1 MPAVTGTA
9 LPSLSQILGWDT
21 EHLVRAATDW
31 SSTAEHWEDSFDS
44 VHRGMLAP
52 GGTVWEGDAADAAQ
66 ERAFGDLVKVRGL
79 ADTLNDAATIARR
92 GADQLD
98 YLKRQV
104 IDATE
109 EAREAGFTVAEDL
122 SVTDTSKYS
131 GLRIAA
137 VRQFAATIATRA
149 AALGT
154 ADKDIAAKITAAT
167 TELNGHGFT
176 ESPETVQA
184 FDVPLAPP
192 PDPLYPVNDV
202 IAEATDLDGNH
213 VVLRRGYYDG
223 KRGFGWDKIFH
234 KHGITNPN
242 VFNDLISHSR
252 PISSKDGELIYK
264 VEVDRARCSQLFGP
278 IYDCED
284 TGESLEMMIVVD
296 STQNRVDVPDGGQ
309 KGVITMYPLPGGDG
323 VVEVQPNWTMAPP
336 WVSGNV
342 PIN

>member
-1 MPAVTGTA
+1 MPAAGGA
-9 LPSLSQILGWDT
+9 GAPSLSQILDWDT
-21 EHLVRAATDW
+21 NHLYQAVTDW
-31 SSTAEHWEDSFDS
+31 SSTAEHWEEAFDS

-52 GGTVWEGDAADAAQ
+52 GGTVWEGEAADAAQ
-66 ERAFGDLVKVRGL
+66 ERADLVKVRGL
-79 ADTLNDAATIARR
+79 ADTLNDAATVARR

-98 YLKRQV
+98 YLKRQA
-104 IDATE
+104 IDAIE
-109 EAREAGFTVAEDL
+109 EAREAGFTVGEDL
-122 SVTDTSKYS
+122 SVTDTSAYS

-137 VRQFAATIATRA
+137 VRQHAATIATRA
-149 AALGT
+149 AALGV
-154 ADKDIAAKITAAT
+154 ADKDIAAKISTAT
-167 TELNGHGFT
+167 TELNGRGFP
-176 ESPETVQA
+176 ESPATVQA
-184 FDVPLAPP
+184 LDVPLAPP
-192 PDPLYPVNDV
+192 PDPSYPVNDV

-213 VVLRRGYYDG
+213 VVLRHGYYDG

-296 STQNRVDVPDGGQ
+296 TTQNRGDVPDGGQ

-323 VVEVQPNWTMAPP
+323 VVEVQPGWTMAPP

>member
-1 MPAVTGTA
+1 MPAAIGGA
-9 LPSLSQILGWDT
+9 LPSLSQIMGWDT
-21 EHLVRAATDW
+21 EHLTRASADW
-31 SSTAEHWEDSFDS
+31 SATAEHWEDTFES

-52 GGTVWEGDAADAAQ
+52 GSTVWEGEAADAAQ
-66 ERAFGDLVKVRGL
+66 ERAFADLVKVRGL
-79 ADTLNDAATIARR
+79 ADILTNSATVARR

-98 YLKRQV
+98 YLKRQA
-104 IDATE
+104 IDAIE
-109 EAREAGFTVAEDL
+109 EAREAGFTVSEDL

-137 VRQFAATIATRA
+137 MRQFATTIATRA
-149 AALGT
+149 AALSA
-154 ADKDIAAKITAAT
+154 ADKDVAAKIVTAT
-167 TELNGHGFT
+167 TELNGRGFS

-184 FDVPLAPP
+184 LDVPLAPP
-192 PDPLYPVNDV
+192 PDPSYPVNDV

-223 KRGFGWDKIFH
+223 KQGFGWDKIFH

-242 VFNDLISHSR
+242 VFTDLISHSR
-252 PISSKDGELIYK
+252 PISNKNGRLEYQ
-264 VEVDRARCSQLFGP
+264 VEVDRTRCSQLFGP

-284 TGESLEMMIVVD
+284 TGESLDMKILVD
-296 STQNRVDVPDGGQ
+296 TTENRWDVPDGGQ
-309 KGVITMYPLPGGDG
+309 KGVITMYPLEGGDG
-323 VVEVQPNWTMAPP
+323 VVVVQPNWTMAPP